1 MMLDLQTPGELRIT
15 TVDYLKGVL
24 EDFPEVKTG
33 RSTSLEDNH
42 LFQVSTEEKQT
53 LLDKEWATAFHHTVA
68 QLVFVT
74 SRARKQIKMAIAFLC
89 NRVRIPKEDYRGNL
103 VRVIV
108 YIRGTLHLP
117 LVLRSDILN
126 VIK

>member
-1 MMLDLQTPGELRIT
+1 M
-15 TVDYLKGVL
+15 VDYLKGML

-33 RSTSLEDNH
+33 RSTSLKDNH
-42 LFQVSTEEKQT
+42 LFQVSPEEKQT
-53 LLDKEWATAFHHTVA
+53 LLDKERATAFHHTVA

-89 NRVRIPKEDYRGNL
+89 NRLRIPEEDDWVNI
-103 VRVIV
+103 VRVII

-117 LVLRSDILN
+117 LILSSDILSI
-126 VIK
+126 IK

>member
-1 MMLDLQTPGELRIT
+1 MFKVRP
-15 TVDYLKGVL
+15 
-24 EDFPEVKTG
+24 ED
-33 RSTSLEDNH
+33 
-42 LFQVSTEEKQT
+42 KQT
-53 LLDKEWATAFHHTVA
+53 LIDKDKEAAFHHTVA

-103 VRVIV
+103 VRVII